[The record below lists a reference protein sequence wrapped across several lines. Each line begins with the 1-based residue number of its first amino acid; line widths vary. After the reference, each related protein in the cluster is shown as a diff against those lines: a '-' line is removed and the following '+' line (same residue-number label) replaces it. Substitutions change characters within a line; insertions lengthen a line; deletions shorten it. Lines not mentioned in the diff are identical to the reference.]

1 MVTLHL
7 SVNLDFD
14 KRPDEDIKR
23 IVVRGIETWLETCKK
38 AEFIEDFSVRQS

>member
-1 MVTLHL
+1 MITLYL
-7 SVNLDFD
+7 SVDLDFD
-14 KRPDEDIKR
+14 KQPTKDVER